1 MPRSSGRFLAR
12 RKFLAL
18 IGGGVVVAAGAG
30 AVTFAN
36 TRTPH
41 DALAPWDAAG
51 GYEDPR
57 LRALSYALL
66 APNPHNRQP
75 WEAEL
80 ADADKVIIWRDKARD
95 LPVTDPFARQLTV
108 GMGCF
113 LELMIMA
120 AAQEGYAV
128 ETALYPQGEDGPVA
142 VCRFV
147 ADSAT
152 PNPLFTYVL
161 QRRSHKAA
169 FDIQKAIPDADLAGL
184 GAHGSVRTSA
194 EELTVLKEHAIAA
207 WETEMSTEAPY
218 MESVHLFRVGKREI
232 NANPDGIDIQ
242 SAMLDALRLSGQLP
256 NSVLADMSHPAV
268 IEATAETSAQIE
280 SAPAIALITTPG
292 NTRLDQLDA
301 GARWLR
307 LNLDATAR
315 GIALRPVSQAL
326 QEYAEVRE
334 NFTAIQET
342 FGKGGTVQMLGLLG
356 YGTLTP
362 RTPRW
367 SLETRLINA

>member
-1 MPRSSGRFLAR
+1 MSLSR
-12 RKFLAL
+12 RKFLTL
-18 IGGGVVVAAGAG
+18 IGGGVVVAAGTG
-30 AVTFAN
+30 AATFAG
-36 TRTPH
+36 TRTPTK
-41 DALAPWDAAG
+41 ALAPWDAAG
-51 GYEDPR
+51 QYDDAR

-75 WEAEL
+75 WEVEL
-80 ADADKVIIWRDKARD
+80 VGHDEVVIWRDKERD
-95 LPVTDPFARQLTV
+95 LPVTDPYARQLTV

-113 LELMIMA
+113 IELMKMA
-120 AAQEGYAV
+120 AASEGYGV
-128 ETALYPQGEDGPVA
+128 ETTLYPQGEDGPVA
-142 VCRFV
+142 RCRFV
-147 ADSAT
+147 PNAAKA
-152 PNPLFTYVL
+152 NPLFAFVME
-161 QRRSHKAA
+161 RRSHKAP
-169 FDIQKAIPDADLAGL
+169 FDAGRTIDAEDVAGL
-184 GAHGSVRTSA
+184 SMHGTIYTSYA
-194 EELTVLKEHAIAA
+194 ELNPIKAHAIAA

-242 SAMLDALRLSGQLP
+242 STMLDALRLTGQLP
-256 NSVLADMSHPAV
+256 NATLADMSHPAV
-268 IEATAETSAQIE
+268 IEATAETSEQIE
-280 SAPAIALITTPG
+280 SAPAIALITTPS

-326 QEYAEVRE
+326 QEYPEVRE
-334 NFTAIQET
+334 NYSAIQEG

-356 YGTLTP
+356 YGTKTP

-367 SLETRLINA
+367 GLETRLINA

>member
-1 MPRSSGRFLAR
+1 MSLSR
-12 RKFLAL
+12 RKFLTL

-36 TRTPH
+36 TRTPTK
-41 DALAPWDAAG
+41 ALEPWEGAG
-51 GYEDPR
+51 QYADPR
-57 LRALSYALL
+57 VRALSYALL

-80 ADADKVIIWRDKARD
+80 VDNDGLRIWRDKKRD

-113 LELMIMA
+113 LELMKMA
-120 AAQEGYAV
+120 AANEGYGV
-128 ETALYPQGEDGPVA
+128 ETVLFPDGEDGPVA
-142 VCRFV
+142 ECRFV
-147 ADSAT
+147 ANGAKQD
-152 PNPLFTYVL
+152 PLFAFVME
-161 QRRSHKAA
+161 RRSHKAP
-169 FDIQKAIPDADLAGL
+169 FDIEKELPQPDIANLGVHATIYTAPAELA
-184 GAHGSVRTSA
+184 
-194 EELTVLKEHAIAA
+194 ELKRHAIAA

-242 SAMLDALRLSGQLP
+242 SPMLDALRLAGQLP

-268 IEATAETSAQIE
+268 KEATAETSTQIE
-280 SAPAIALITTPG
+280 SSPAIALITTPS

-315 GIALRPVSQAL
+315 GIAIRPVSQAL
-326 QEYAEVRE
+326 QEYQEVRE
-334 NFTAIQET
+334 NYDAIHAA
-342 FGKGGTVQMLGLLG
+342 FGNGGTVQMLGLLG
-356 YGTLTP
+356 YGTQTP

-367 SLETRLINA
+367 ALETRLINA